1 MLRTLFYSIIAGPK
15 PEKVQ
20 VVHIVIG
27 TSISV
32 FFCVVLLIC
41 GVYHRKKFRP
51 RDRHSPETDHVEVRY
66 VAASSGSNTT
76 DRLLTIDKSDTSR
89 SSAHTPDKNDLCHEN
104 DQTGFVGY
112 NADSKV
118 SAADHENNVNNQ
130 NSLRHNHNTLPQ
142 EKPSTSTNPRPVTA
156 PKIQKVSIV

>member
-1 MLRTLFYSIIAGPK
+1 M
-15 PEKVQ
+15 Q

-32 FFCVVLLIC
+32 FFCIVLLIC

-89 SSAHTPDKNDLCHEN
+89 ASTQTPEKAEVDRDHI
-104 DQTGFVGY
+104 GH
-112 NADSKV
+112 NAEVKKV
-118 SAADHENNVNNQ
+118 FIDHENGPGDQ
-130 NSLRHNHNTLPQ
+130 NSMRQNHTVIPQ
-142 EKPSTSTNPRPVTA
+142 DKPSTSNPRPVTA